1 MIDLLKYAASTLM
14 GDSIKPLCSNHE
26 PKVSLQREQGGCVVH
41 IHCDRCNLS
50 MWMSP
55 NTYYDMMVD
64 NMLDEVEE
72 SIRGE
77 S

>member
-1 MIDLLKYAASTLM
+1 MIDLFQYAASTLR
-14 GDSIKPLCSNHE
+14 GASIKPLCSNHE

-50 MWMSP
+50 IWMSP
-55 NTYYDMMVD
+55 STYYDMMVD

-77 S
+77 